1 MVPPNPRFSR
11 NVPTKIA
18 MLAGDVLNFGTC
30 HLGLHFFWGDG
41 ISGWWFQSLRKILV
55 NGKDYPI

>member
-30 HLGLHFFWGDG
+30 HLGLHFFGEMVY
-41 ISGWWFQSLRKILV
+41 LV
-55 NGKDYPI
+55 GGFNPSERY